1 MNTPDDFEA
10 TPQYYGFPEKPMPH
24 QVKTWGLQEL
34 FLAAYAKTGH
44 RGQSAKEA
52 GITIWCVDNWVQTD
66 VYSIKKRM
74 KEAHQRYVES
84 LEELMDERLLNP
96 TGHRGS
102 DVLLMFK
109 LKAEAPEKY
118 REVVKVLGVSAPLQ
132 MLDKLKELA
141 AKDMKEREALG
152 TPDPNLLASPQPS
165 HEGEA
170 VSGARFDGRGS
181 TPQPPKGPKREQ
193 GRMKRR

>member
-1 MNTPDDFEA
+1 
-10 TPQYYGFPEKPMPH
+10 
-24 QVKTWGLQEL
+24 VGLQEL
-34 FLAAYAKTGH
+34 FLAVYDKTGH

-102 DVLLMFK
+102 DVLLIFK

-152 TPDPNLLASPQPS
+152 TPDPNLLASPRPS

-170 VSGARFDGRGS
+170 VPEPGLMAGDQPHSPLKGPRGS
-181 TPQPPKGPKREQ
+181 RG
-193 GRMKRR
+193 G

>member
-1 MNTPDDFEA
+1 
-10 TPQYYGFPEKPMPH
+10 
-24 QVKTWGLQEL
+24 L
-34 FLAAYAKTGH
+34 FLAAYEKLGKHSNA
-44 RGQSAKEA
+44 AKEA
-52 GITIWCVDNWVQTD
+52 GITSWCVDKWIQAD
-66 VYSIKKRM
+66 RYSIKKRM
-74 KEAHQRYVES
+74 QLGHQRYVES
-84 LEELMDERLLNP
+84 LEQVMDERQLNP
-96 TGHRGS
+96 TGNRGS

>member
-34 FLAAYAKTGH
+34 FLAAYDKTGH

-165 HEGEA
+165 HEGRRYPEPGLMA
-170 VSGARFDGRGS
+170 GDQPHSPLKGPRGS
-181 TPQPPKGPKREQ
+181 RG
-193 GRMKRR
+193 G